1 MKKRIFWILGLL
13 LIAPASSQA
22 AFDLSILNA
31 SNLNNV
37 LPDNVASAAIKTFGI
52 YFAHRPYQGATSIY
66 GRSTL
71 DLNFEVTMV
80 KISNELND
88 ALTANGISSNTSS
101 STAALP
107 IIKLNFR
114 KAMSP
119 AADLGFSGI
128 YYQGQY
134 AIGADLKFVLNNPEE
149 GITTALRLGYSYA
162 TASILYLKSV
172 TVLSPEFVMSR
183 RIESAEPYL
192 GLGGRYITGK
202 ISVPFDLPPAGAG
215 TVEKGGTGYTA
226 YAFTGVNFQ
235 ILGSKGFRFGMEGT
249 YDISGFSSI
258 GTTFGIGF

>member
-1 MKKRIFWILGLL
+1 MKIFKFWIISFL
-13 LIAPASSQA
+13 LIAPVTSQA

-37 LPDNVASAAIKTFGI
+37 LPDDVASAAIKTFGI
-52 YFAHRPYQGATSIY
+52 YFTHRPYQGATSIY
-66 GRSTL
+66 GRGSL
-71 DLNFEVTMV
+71 EMNFEVTMV

-88 ALTANGISSNTSS
+88 ALIANGLSSNTSS
-101 STAALP
+101 ETAALP
-107 IIKLNFR
+107 ILKLNFR
-114 KAMSP
+114 KALSP
-119 AADLGFSGI
+119 GADLGFSGI

-134 AIGADLKFVLNNPEE
+134 AIGTDIKFVLSNPEE

-192 GLGGRYITGK
+192 GFGGRYITGT
-202 ISVPFDLPPAGAG
+202 ISVPFELPPAGAG
-215 TVEKGGTGYTA
+215 TVEKGGTGFTA

-235 ILGSKGFRFGMEGT
+235 ILGPKGFRFGMEGT